1 MEIVSLSHS
10 RWCGAKRS
18 EVSYLIYEIL
28 KRKGLTGQQ
37 LANQLGISRQSVCR
51 TINGVT
57 HSSRILDAL
66 RYNGIPEDLLFD
78 PKKIKAVDVELSH
91 NIA

>member
-1 MEIVSLSHS
+1 MEIVNLSHS

-28 KRKGLTGQQ
+28 KRKGLTGQL

-51 TINGVT
+51 TINGIT

-66 RYNGIPEDLLFD
+66 RSTGIPEELLFD
-78 PKKIKAVDVELSH
+78 PKKTKVTDTELAH
-91 NIA
+91 DIA